1 MSYYAIYDGNCN
13 LCVTFVQQLEQIDR
27 GKIFRYI
34 PMQDTQTLAEFGVT
48 EADCQQGMMLINAD
62 NPSQRWQGSEAAE
75 AIGKL
80 LPGVNLTIDL
90 YRQIPG
96 LKWLGDR
103 GYLQIRDNRYQWFGK
118 RDRTYV
124 SPYEFKSCQDVGCTP
139 SQAVSIDLELQS
151 RNTTEV

>member
-1 MSYYAIYDGNCN
+1 MTYYAIYDGNCN

-34 PMQDTQTLAEFGVT
+34 PMQDKQTLAEFDVT

-62 NPSQRWQGSEAAE
+62 NPSQRWQGSAAAE

-80 LPGVNLTIDL
+80 LPGVNLAIDL
-90 YRQIPG
+90 YRWIPG

-103 GYLQIRDNRYQWFGK
+103 GYLQIRDNRYQWFGS
-118 RDRTYV
+118 RDRTYI
-124 SPYEFKSCQDVGCTP
+124 SPYEFKSCQEESCLR
-139 SQAVSIDLELQS
+139 S
-151 RNTTEV
+151 

>member
-1 MSYYAIYDGNCN
+1 MTYYAIYDGNCN

-34 PMQDTQTLAEFGVT
+34 PMQDKQTLAEFSVT

-62 NPSQRWQGSEAAE
+62 NPSQRWQGSAAAE

-80 LPGVNLTIDL
+80 LPGVNLAIDL
-90 YRQIPG
+90 YRWIPG

-118 RDRTYV
+118 RDRTYI
-124 SPYEFKSCQDVGCTP
+124 SPYEFKSCQEEGCMR
-139 SQAVSIDLELQS
+139 S
-151 RNTTEV
+151 

>member
-27 GKIFRYI
+27 GNLFRYI
-34 PMQDTQTLAEFGVT
+34 PMQDKQTLTEFGVT

-62 NPSQRWQGSEAAE
+62 EPSQRWQGSEAAE

-80 LPGVNLTIDL
+80 LPGVDLAIDL
-90 YRQIPG
+90 YRWIPG

-118 RDRTYV
+118 RDRTYL
-124 SPYEFKSCQDVGCTP
+124 SPYEFKSCQDNNC
-139 SQAVSIDLELQS
+139 AKL
-151 RNTTEV
+151 